1 MGSLPV
7 LTLSDGTRITQ
18 SDAIA
23 RWAAKKAGNAP
34 ADPDDALLSD
44 ELSNTA
50 FDMLN
55 KCPQD
60 ADEEVKKEK
69 RQEFA
74 AGFLTQACNLVC
86 ERLAIKDGPLLLGT
100 ELCLGDLNLLMV
112 SQMILDGHFDHVPA
126 SFLDAFPAILEHAKA
141 VKETEIVKAYAAFDP
156 TFKI

>member
-23 RWAAKKAGNAP
+23 LWAANKAGNAP

-74 AGFLTQACNLVC
+74 AGFLTQACRLVC
-86 ERLAIKDGPLLLGT
+86 ERLSIKDGPLLLGT
-100 ELCLGDLNLLMV
+100 ELCL
-112 SQMILDGHFDHVPA
+112 A
-126 SFLDAFPAILEHAKA
+126 
-141 VKETEIVKAYAAFDP
+141 T
-156 TFKI
+156 